1 MRVYP
6 TFPLEDSL
14 LDVHNFIDGAK
25 KIWDA
30 WAGPKNKTIQLN
42 IKHNVK

>member
-6 TFPLEDSL
+6 TFPQENTEEQINS
-14 LDVHNFIDGAK
+14 FIEGAK

-30 WAGPKNKTIQLN
+30 WAGTKNKNLLTETL
-42 IKHNVK
+42 

>member
-1 MRVYP
+1 MVINHKLGYMRVYP
-6 TFPLEDSL
+6 TFPLEDTL

-30 WAGPKNKTIQLN
+30 WAGPKYK
-42 IKHNVK
+42 NV

>member
-6 TFPLEDSL
+6 TFPVESAA
-14 LDVHNFIDGAK
+14 LDLNNFIEGAK

-30 WAGPKNKTIQLN
+30 WAGPKNKVLLN
-42 IKHNVK
+42 ETL

>member
-6 TFPLEDSL
+6 TFPQENSTADINS
-14 LDVHNFIDGAK
+14 FIDGAK

-30 WAGPKNKTIQLN
+30 WAGPKNKNLL
-42 IKHNVK
+42 

>member
-6 TFPLEDSL
+6 TFPAESSSV
-14 LDVHNFIDGAK
+14 DVENFIDGAK

-30 WAGPKNKTIQLN
+30 WAGPKNKIIN
-42 IKHNVK
+42 N